1 MQSAFHF
8 EGILGPLRN
17 RGEQYKAR
25 LFHPRRTAS
34 ITGEAASRGARAGA
48 RILIPGFV
56 LVTALL
62 PSVSSAQWNQ
72 LGSDIDGELPGV
84 QSGHSIAV
92 SSDGFHVAIG
102 APWNDGAGSNSGVV
116 RVYRWF
122 SPNWVRVGSDIDG
135 EAAGD
140 GSGYSVALSS
150 DGSRVAI
157 GAPYNDGNGGESG
170 HVRVYQWVGAAG
182 NWVQVG
188 PDIDGEAGGDESG
201 RSVALSSDGSRVAI
215 GAPWNCDNGDYSGH
229 VRVYS
234 WFSWTSS
241 WLHVGQDIDG
251 EWAGDASGRS
261 VALSSDG
268 SRVAIGAPWNDG
280 NGNAAGHVRV
290 YRWFSPNWFRDGSD
304 IDGEA
309 EGDLSGHSVALSS
322 DGSRVAIGAT
332 ENGGNGDYSGHVR
345 VYSWLSWTSS
355 WLHVDPDIDGE
366 AAGDGSGYSVAL
378 SSDGSRVAIG
388 APYNDGHGAGS
399 GHVRVYS
406 TEIFVFVDGFESGDT
421 SAWSNT
427 VP

>member
-1 MQSAFHF
+1 M
-8 EGILGPLRN
+8 
-17 RGEQYKAR
+17 
-25 LFHPRRTAS
+25 
-34 ITGEAASRGARAGA
+34 
-48 RILIPGFV
+48 
-56 LVTALL
+56 
-62 PSVSSAQWNQ
+62 
-72 LGSDIDGELPGV
+72 
-84 QSGHSIAV
+84 
-92 SSDGFHVAIG
+92 
-102 APWNDGAGSNSGVV
+102 
-116 RVYRWF
+116 
-122 SPNWVRVGSDIDG
+122 
-135 EAAGD
+135 
-140 GSGYSVALSS
+140 
-150 DGSRVAI
+150 
-157 GAPYNDGNGGESG
+157 
-170 HVRVYQWVGAAG
+170 
-182 NWVQVG
+182 
-188 PDIDGEAGGDESG
+188 
-201 RSVALSSDGSRVAI
+201 
-215 GAPWNCDNGDYSGH
+215 
-229 VRVYS
+229 
-234 WFSWTSS
+234 
-241 WLHVGQDIDG
+241 GQDIDG

-268 SRVAIGAPWNDG
+268 SRVAIGAPWNNGNGNAAGHVRVYRWFSPDWFRVGSDIDGEAEGDLSGWSVALSSDGSRVAIGAPGNDG